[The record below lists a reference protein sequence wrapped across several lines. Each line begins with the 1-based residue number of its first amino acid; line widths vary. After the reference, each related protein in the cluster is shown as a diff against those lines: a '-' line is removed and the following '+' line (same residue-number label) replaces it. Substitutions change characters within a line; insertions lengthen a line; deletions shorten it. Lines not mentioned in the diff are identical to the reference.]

1 MRGRFRLF
9 WLILAV
15 LFAGMAG
22 FACFFAMMYGSIYN
36 RPDADP
42 VETVTR
48 FFDSVQARNYPEAYA
63 CLSDYASLG
72 LENEPESAEAK
83 AMYDALRGSYSYT
96 LSGGSTV
103 TGLEASQRVVLRAL
117 NLRMTEN
124 AVQQQVNGILEEM
137 VTAMPASEVYDGNGG
152 YLTSFTDAIYRE
164 ALNRALQNTDA
175 LCALCSDT
183 QLLIQ
188 LKYMDGTWKIVT
200 DRSLMTA
207 LIGGEN

>member
-1 MRGRFRLF
+1 MRGKFRLF

-22 FACFFAMMYGSIYN
+22 VACFYAAMYGSIYN

-42 VETVTR
+42 AETVTR
-48 FFDSVQARNYPEAYA
+48 FFESIRARNYPEAYA

-72 LENEPESAEAK
+72 LEKEPESAEAR
-83 AMYDALRGSYSYT
+83 AMYDALRNSYSYT
-96 LSGGSTV
+96 LSGSSSV

-124 AVQQQVNGILEEM
+124 AVQQRVNGILEEL
-137 VTAMPASEVYDGNGG
+137 VTTMPESEVYDGNGG
-152 YLTSFTDAIYRE
+152 YLTSFTDTIYKE
-164 ALNRALQNTDA
+164 ALNQALQNIDT
-175 LCALCSDT
+175 LCSDT

-200 DRSLMTA
+200 DRNLMTA

>member
-48 FFDSVQARNYPEAYA
+48 FFDSVQARNYSEAYA

-72 LENEPESAEAK
+72 LENEPESAEAT

-96 LSGGSTV
+96 LSGNSTV

-175 LCALCSDT
+175 LCSDT

>member
-96 LSGGSTV
+96 LSGSSTV

-175 LCALCSDT
+175 LCSDT

>member
-103 TGLEASQRVVLRAL
+103 TGLEASQRVVLQAL

-175 LCALCSDT
+175 LCSDT

>member
-1 MRGRFRLF
+1 MRGKFRLF

-22 FACFFAMMYGSIYN
+22 VACFYAAMYGSIYN

-42 VETVTR
+42 AETVTR
-48 FFDSVQARNYPEAYA
+48 FFESIRARNYPEAYA

-72 LENEPESAEAK
+72 LEKEPESAEAR
-83 AMYDALRGSYSYT
+83 AMYDALRNSYSYT
-96 LSGGSTV
+96 LSGSSSV

-124 AVQQQVNGILEEM
+124 AVQQRVNGILEEL
-137 VTAMPASEVYDGNGG
+137 VTTMPESEIYDGNGG
-152 YLTSFTDAIYRE
+152 YPTSFTDTIYKE
-164 ALNRALQNTDA
+164 ALYQALQNTDT
-175 LCALCSDT
+175 LCSDT

-200 DRSLMTA
+200 DRNLMTA

>member
-1 MRGRFRLF
+1 MRGQFRLF

-22 FACFFAMMYGSIYN
+22 VACFYAAMYGSIYN

-42 VETVTR
+42 AETVTR
-48 FFDSVQARNYPEAYA
+48 FFESIRARNYPEAYA

-72 LENEPESAEAK
+72 LEKEPESAEAR
-83 AMYDALRGSYSYT
+83 AMYDALRNSYSYT
-96 LSGGSTV
+96 LSGSSSV

-124 AVQQQVNGILEEM
+124 AVQQRVNGILEEL
-137 VTAMPASEVYDGNGG
+137 VTTMPESEIYDGNGG
-152 YLTSFTDAIYRE
+152 YLTSFTDTIYKE
-164 ALNRALQNTDA
+164 ALNQALQNTDT
-175 LCALCSDT
+175 LCSDT

-200 DRSLMTA
+200 DRNLMTA

>member
-36 RPDADP
+36 QPDADP

-48 FFDSVQARNYPEAYA
+48 FFDSLQVRNYPEAYA

-175 LCALCSDT
+175 LCSDT

>member
-36 RPDADP
+36 QPDADP
-42 VETVTR
+42 VETVTG
-48 FFDSVQARNYPEAYA
+48 FFDSLQVRNYPEAYA

-72 LENEPESAEAK
+72 LENEPESAEAR
-83 AMYDALRGSYSYT
+83 AVYDALRSSYSYT
-96 LSGGSTV
+96 LSGSSSV

-124 AVQQQVNGILEEM
+124 AVQQRVNGILEEM
-137 VTAMPASEVYDGNGG
+137 VAAMPASEVYDGNGG
-152 YLTSFTDAIYRE
+152 YLKSFTDAIYTE
-164 ALNRALQNTDA
+164 ALNQALQNTD
-175 LCALCSDT
+175 ALCSDT

-188 LKYMDGTWKIVT
+188 LKYLDGTWKIVT
-200 DRSLMTA
+200 DRNLMTA

>member
-96 LSGGSTV
+96 LSGSSTV
-103 TGLEASQRVVLRAL
+103 TGLEASQRVALRAL

-124 AVQQQVNGILEEM
+124 AVQQRVNGILEEM
-137 VTAMPASEVYDGNGG
+137 VTAMPESAVYDGNGG

-164 ALNRALQNTDA
+164 ALNQALQNTD
-175 LCALCSDT
+175 ALCSDT

-200 DRSLMTA
+200 DRNLMTA

>member
-1 MRGRFRLF
+1 MRGKFRLF

-22 FACFFAMMYGSIYN
+22 VACFYAAMYGSIYN

-42 VETVTR
+42 AETVTR
-48 FFDSVQARNYPEAYA
+48 FFESIRARNYPEAYA

-72 LENEPESAEAK
+72 LEKEPESAEAR
-83 AMYDALRGSYSYT
+83 AMYDALRNSYSYT
-96 LSGGSTV
+96 LSGSSNV

-124 AVQQQVNGILEEM
+124 AVQQRVNGILEEL
-137 VTAMPASEVYDGNGG
+137 VTTMPESEIYDGNGG
-152 YLTSFTDAIYRE
+152 YLTSFTDTIYKE
-164 ALNRALQNTDA
+164 ALNQALQNTDT
-175 LCALCSDT
+175 LCSDT

-200 DRSLMTA
+200 DRNLMTA

>member
-15 LFAGMAG
+15 LFAGMAA

-36 RPDADP
+36 QPDADP
-42 VETVTR
+42 VETVTG
-48 FFDSVQARNYPEAYA
+48 FFDSLQARNYPEAYA

-72 LENEPESAEAK
+72 LENEPESAEAR
-83 AMYDALRGSYSYT
+83 AVYDALRSSYSYT
-96 LSGGSTV
+96 LSGSSSV

-124 AVQQQVNGILEEM
+124 AVQQRVNGILEEM
-137 VTAMPASEVYDGNGG
+137 VATMPESEVYDGNGG
-152 YLTSFTDAIYRE
+152 YLTSFTDAIYTE
-164 ALNRALQNTDA
+164 ALNQALQNTD
-175 LCALCSDT
+175 ALCSDT

-200 DRSLMTA
+200 DRNLMTA

>member
-22 FACFFAMMYGSIYN
+22 VACFYAAMYGSIYN

-42 VETVTR
+42 AETVTR
-48 FFDSVQARNYPEAYA
+48 FFESIRARNYPEAYA

-72 LENEPESAEAK
+72 LEKEPESAEAR
-83 AMYDALRGSYSYT
+83 AMYDALRNSYSYT
-96 LSGGSTV
+96 LSGSSSV

-124 AVQQQVNGILEEM
+124 AVQQRVNGILEEL
-137 VTAMPASEVYDGNGG
+137 VTTMPESEIYDGNGG
-152 YLTSFTDAIYRE
+152 YLTSFTDTIYKE
-164 ALNRALQNTDA
+164 ALNQALQNTDT
-175 LCALCSDT
+175 LCSDT

-188 LKYMDGTWKIVT
+188 LKYMDGTWKIGT
-200 DRSLMTA
+200 DRNLMTS

>member
-36 RPDADP
+36 QPDADP
-42 VETVTR
+42 VETVTG
-48 FFDSVQARNYPEAYA
+48 FFDSLQARNYPEAYA

-72 LENEPESAEAK
+72 LENEPESAEAR
-83 AMYDALRGSYSYT
+83 AVYDALRSSYSYT
-96 LSGGSTV
+96 LSGSSSV

-124 AVQQQVNGILEEM
+124 AVQQRVNGILEEM
-137 VTAMPASEVYDGNGG
+137 VATMPESEVYDGNGG
-152 YLTSFTDAIYRE
+152 YLTSFTDAIYTE
-164 ALNRALQNTDA
+164 NQALQNTD
-175 LCALCSDT
+175 ALCSDT

-200 DRSLMTA
+200 DRNLMTA

>member
-1 MRGRFRLF
+1 LRGRFRLF

-36 RPDADP
+36 QPDADP
-42 VETVTR
+42 VETVTG
-48 FFDSVQARNYPEAYA
+48 FFDSLQARNYPEAYA

-72 LENEPESAEAK
+72 LENEPESAEAR
-83 AMYDALRGSYSYT
+83 AVYDALRSSYSYT
-96 LSGGSTV
+96 LSGSSSV

-124 AVQQQVNGILEEM
+124 AVQQRVNGILEEM
-137 VTAMPASEVYDGNGG
+137 VATMPESEVYDGNGG
-152 YLTSFTDAIYRE
+152 YLTSFTDAIYTE
-164 ALNRALQNTDA
+164 ALNQALQNAD
-175 LCALCSDT
+175 ALCSDT

-200 DRSLMTA
+200 DRNLMTA

>member
-15 LFAGMAG
+15 LA
-22 FACFFAMMYGSIYN
+22 MYGSIYN
-36 RPDADP
+36 QPDADP
-42 VETVTR
+42 AETVTR
-48 FFDSVQARNYPEAYA
+48 FFDSVRARNYPEAYA

-72 LENEPESAEAK
+72 LEKEPESAEAR
-83 AMYDALRGSYSYT
+83 AMYDALRNSYSYT
-96 LSGGSTV
+96 LSGSSTV

-117 NLRMTEN
+117 NLRMTES
-124 AVQQQVNGILEEM
+124 AVQQRVNGILEEM
-137 VTAMPASEVYDGNGG
+137 VATMPESEVYDGNGG
-152 YLTSFTDAIYRE
+152 YLTSFTDAIYTE
-164 ALNRALQNTDA
+164 ALNQALQNSES
-175 LCALCSDT
+175 LCSDT

-200 DRSLMTA
+200 DRNLMTA

>member
-1 MRGRFRLF
+1 MRGKFRLF

-22 FACFFAMMYGSIYN
+22 VACFYAAMYGSIYN

-42 VETVTR
+42 AETVTR
-48 FFDSVQARNYPEAYA
+48 FFESIRARNYPEAYA

-72 LENEPESAEAK
+72 LEKEPESAEAR
-83 AMYDALRGSYSYT
+83 AMYDALRNSYSYT
-96 LSGGSTV
+96 LSGSSSV

-124 AVQQQVNGILEEM
+124 AVQQRVNGILEEL
-137 VTAMPASEVYDGNGG
+137 VTTMPESEIYDGNGG
-152 YLTSFTDAIYRE
+152 YLTSFTDTIYKE
-164 ALNRALQNTDA
+164 ALNQALQNTDT
-175 LCALCSDT
+175 LCSDT

-188 LKYMDGTWKIVT
+188 LKYMEGTWKIVT
-200 DRSLMTA
+200 DRNLMTA

>member
-36 RPDADP
+36 QPDADP
-42 VETVTR
+42 VETVTG
-48 FFDSVQARNYPEAYA
+48 FFDSLQVRNYPEAYA

-72 LENEPESAEAK
+72 LENEPESAEAR
-83 AMYDALRGSYSYT
+83 AVYDALRSSYSYT
-96 LSGGSTV
+96 LSGSSSV

-124 AVQQQVNGILEEM
+124 AVQQRVNGILEEM
-137 VTAMPASEVYDGNGG
+137 VATMPESEVYDGNGG
-152 YLTSFTDAIYRE
+152 YLTSFTDAIYTE
-164 ALNRALQNTDA
+164 ALNQALQNAD
-175 LCALCSDT
+175 ALCSDT
-183 QLLIQ
+183 QLQIQ

-200 DRSLMTA
+200 DRNLMTA

>member
-1 MRGRFRLF
+1 LRGKFRLF

-22 FACFFAMMYGSIYN
+22 VACFYAAMYGSIYN

-42 VETVTR
+42 AETVTR
-48 FFDSVQARNYPEAYA
+48 FFESIRARNYPEAYA

-72 LENEPESAEAK
+72 LEKEPESAEAR
-83 AMYDALRGSYSYT
+83 AMYDALRNSYSYT
-96 LSGGSTV
+96 LSGSSSV

-124 AVQQQVNGILEEM
+124 AVQQRVNGILEEL
-137 VTAMPASEVYDGNGG
+137 VTTMPESEIYDGNGG
-152 YLTSFTDAIYRE
+152 YLTSFTDTIYKE
-164 ALNRALQNTDA
+164 ALNQALQNTDT
-175 LCALCSDT
+175 LCSDT

-200 DRSLMTA
+200 DRNLMTA

>member
-36 RPDADP
+36 QPDADP
-42 VETVTR
+42 VETVTG
-48 FFDSVQARNYPEAYA
+48 FFDSLQVRNYPEAYA

-72 LENEPESAEAK
+72 LENEPESAEAR
-83 AMYDALRGSYSYT
+83 AVYDALRSSYSYT
-96 LSGGSTV
+96 LSGSSSV

-124 AVQQQVNGILEEM
+124 AVQQRVNGILEEM
-137 VTAMPASEVYDGNGG
+137 VATMPESEVYDGNGG
-152 YLTSFTDAIYRE
+152 YLTSFTDAIYTE
-164 ALNRALQNTDA
+164 ALNQALQDTDA
-175 LCALCSDT
+175 ICSDT
-183 QLLIQ
+183 QLLIH
-188 LKYMDGTWKIVT
+188 LKYLGGTWKIVT
-200 DRSLMTA
+200 DRNLMTA

>member
-1 MRGRFRLF
+1 LRGRFRLF

-22 FACFFAMMYGSIYN
+22 FACFFAAMYGSIYN

-42 VETVTR
+42 AETVTR
-48 FFDSVQARNYPEAYA
+48 FFDSVRARNYPEAYA

-72 LENEPESAEAK
+72 LEQEPESADARAIYE
-83 AMYDALRGSYSYT
+83 ALRNSYSYT
-96 LSGGSTV
+96 LSGTSSV
-103 TGLEASQRVVLRAL
+103 TGLEASQRVVLHAL
-117 NLRMTEN
+117 NLKMTES
-124 AVQQQVNGILEEM
+124 AVQQRVNGILEEL
-137 VTAMPASEVYDGNGG
+137 VASMPENEVYDGNGG
-152 YLTSFTDAIYRE
+152 YLTSFTDAIYTE
-164 ALNRALQNTDA
+164 ALNQALQNADT
-175 LCALCSDT
+175 LCSDT

-200 DRSLMTA
+200 DRDLMTA

>member
-1 MRGRFRLF
+1 
-9 WLILAV
+9 
-15 LFAGMAG
+15 
-22 FACFFAMMYGSIYN
+22 MMYGSIYN

-175 LCALCSDT
+175 LCSDT

>member
-1 MRGRFRLF
+1 MRGKFRLF

-22 FACFFAMMYGSIYN
+22 VACFYAAMYGSIYN

-42 VETVTR
+42 AETVTR
-48 FFDSVQARNYPEAYA
+48 FFESIRARNYPEAYA

-72 LENEPESAEAK
+72 LEKEPESAEAR
-83 AMYDALRGSYSYT
+83 AMYDALRNSYSYT
-96 LSGGSTV
+96 LSGSSSV

-124 AVQQQVNGILEEM
+124 AVQQRVNGILEEL
-137 VTAMPASEVYDGNGG
+137 VTTLPESEIYDGNGG
-152 YLTSFTDAIYRE
+152 YLTSFTDTIYKE
-164 ALNRALQNTDA
+164 ALNQALQNTDT
-175 LCALCSDT
+175 LCSDT

-200 DRSLMTA
+200 DRNLMTA

>member
-103 TGLEASQRVVLRAL
+103 TGLEASQRAVLRAL

-137 VTAMPASEVYDGNGG
+137 VTVMPASEVYDGNGG

-175 LCALCSDT
+175 LCSDT

>member
-164 ALNRALQNTDA
+164 ALNRARQNTD
-175 LCALCSDT
+175 ALCSDT

>member
-22 FACFFAMMYGSIYN
+22 VACFYAAMYGSIYN

-42 VETVTR
+42 AETVTR
-48 FFDSVQARNYPEAYA
+48 FFESIRARNYPEAYA

-72 LENEPESAEAK
+72 LEKEPESAEAR
-83 AMYDALRGSYSYT
+83 AMYDALRNSYSYT
-96 LSGGSTV
+96 LSGSSSV

-124 AVQQQVNGILEEM
+124 AVQQRVNGILEEL
-137 VTAMPASEVYDGNGG
+137 VTTMPESEIYDGNGG
-152 YLTSFTDAIYRE
+152 YLTSFTDTIYKE
-164 ALNRALQNTDA
+164 ALNQALQNTDT
-175 LCALCSDT
+175 LCSDT

-200 DRSLMTA
+200 DRNLMTA

>member
-36 RPDADP
+36 QPDADP
-42 VETVTR
+42 VETVTG
-48 FFDSVQARNYPEAYA
+48 FFDSLQVRNYPEAYA

-72 LENEPESAEAK
+72 LENEPESAEAR
-83 AMYDALRGSYSYT
+83 AVYDALRGSYSYT
-96 LSGGSTV
+96 LSGSSSV

-124 AVQQQVNGILEEM
+124 AVQQRVNGILEEM
-137 VTAMPASEVYDGNGG
+137 VATMPESEVYDGNGG
-152 YLTSFTDAIYRE
+152 YLTSFTDAIYTE
-164 ALNRALQNTDA
+164 ALNQALQDTD
-175 LCALCSDT
+175 ALCSDT
-183 QLLIQ
+183 HLLIQ
-188 LKYMDGTWKIVT
+188 LKYRDGTWKSVT
-200 DRSLMTA
+200 DRNLMTA

>member
-1 MRGRFRLF
+1 MKGRFRLF

-36 RPDADP
+36 QPDADP
-42 VETVTR
+42 VETVTG
-48 FFDSVQARNYPEAYA
+48 FFDSLQVRNYPEAYA

-72 LENEPESAEAK
+72 LENEPESADAR
-83 AMYDALRGSYSYT
+83 AVYDALRSSYSYT
-96 LSGGSTV
+96 LSGSSSV

-124 AVQQQVNGILEEM
+124 AVQQRVNRILEEM
-137 VTAMPASEVYDGNGG
+137 VATMPESEVYDGNGG
-152 YLTSFTDAIYRE
+152 YLTSFTDAIYTE
-164 ALNRALQNTDA
+164 ALNQALQDTD
-175 LCALCSDT
+175 ALCSDT

-200 DRSLMTA
+200 DRNLMTA

>member
-36 RPDADP
+36 QPDADP
-42 VETVTR
+42 VETVTG
-48 FFDSVQARNYPEAYA
+48 FFDSLQARNYPEAYA

-72 LENEPESAEAK
+72 LENEPESAEAR
-83 AMYDALRGSYSYT
+83 AVYDALRSSYSYT
-96 LSGGSTV
+96 LSGSSSV

-124 AVQQQVNGILEEM
+124 AVQQRVNGILEEM
-137 VTAMPASEVYDGNGG
+137 VATKPASEVYDGNGG
-152 YLTSFTDAIYRE
+152 YLTSFTDAIYTE
-164 ALNRALQNTDA
+164 ALNQALQNA
-175 LCALCSDT
+175 GHGPQSD
-183 QLLIQ
+183 
-188 LKYMDGTWKIVT
+188 
-200 DRSLMTA
+200 DRPDRRRELRE
-207 LIGGEN
+207 GGAEPL

>member
-36 RPDADP
+36 QPDADP
-42 VETVTR
+42 VETVTG
-48 FFDSVQARNYPEAYA
+48 FFDSLQVRNYPEAYA

-96 LSGGSTV
+96 LSGSSTV

-124 AVQQQVNGILEEM
+124 AVQQRVNGILEEM
-137 VTAMPASEVYDGNGG
+137 VATMPESEVYDGNGG
-152 YLTSFTDAIYRE
+152 YLTSFTDAIYTE
-164 ALNRALQNTDA
+164 ALNQALQNTD
-175 LCALCSDT
+175 ALCSDT

>member
-22 FACFFAMMYGSIYN
+22 FACFFAAMYGSIYN

-42 VETVTR
+42 AETVTR
-48 FFDSVQARNYPEAYA
+48 FFDSVRVRNYPEAYA

-72 LENEPESAEAK
+72 LETEPESADARAIYE
-83 AMYDALRGSYSYT
+83 ALRNSYSYT
-96 LSGGSTV
+96 LSGTSSV
-103 TGLEASQRVVLRAL
+103 TGLEASQRVVLHAL
-117 NLRMTEN
+117 NLKMTES
-124 AVQQQVNGILEEM
+124 AVQQRVNGILEEL
-137 VTAMPASEVYDGNGG
+137 VASMPENEVYDGNGG
-152 YLTSFTDAIYRE
+152 YLTSFTDAIYTE
-164 ALNRALQNTDA
+164 ALNQALQNTD
-175 LCALCSDT
+175 ALCSDT

-200 DRSLMTA
+200 DRDLMTA

>member
-1 MRGRFRLF
+1 MRGKFRLF

-22 FACFFAMMYGSIYN
+22 VACFYAAMYGSIYN

-42 VETVTR
+42 AETVTR
-48 FFDSVQARNYPEAYA
+48 FFESIRARNYPEAYA

-72 LENEPESAEAK
+72 LEKEPESAEAR
-83 AMYDALRGSYSYT
+83 AMYDALRNSYSYT
-96 LSGGSTV
+96 LSGSSSV

-117 NLRMTEN
+117 NMRMTEN
-124 AVQQQVNGILEEM
+124 AVQQRVNGILEEL
-137 VTAMPASEVYDGNGG
+137 VTTMPESEIYDGNGG
-152 YLTSFTDAIYRE
+152 YLTSFTDTIYKE
-164 ALNRALQNTDA
+164 ALNQALQNTDT
-175 LCALCSDT
+175 LCSDT

-200 DRSLMTA
+200 DRNLMTA

>member
-48 FFDSVQARNYPEAYA
+48 FFDSVQARNYSEAYA
-63 CLSDYASLG
+63 CLSDDASLG

-175 LCALCSDT
+175 LCSDT